1 MMERIERKMKNLLL
15 ASIGAAAV
23 TREQSEDLVHA
34 LVEKGEEVIDRSGI
48 RNECLRFND
57 EASEAGDTRQSE
69 AAAWLEQLCNMSP
82 EQLQVLRDAISAV
95 ESASS
100 RVDECE
106 GEQHVKQA

>member
-1 MMERIERKMKNLLL
+1 MAEEFQI
-15 ASIGAAAV
+15 
-23 TREQSEDLVHA
+23 RETLQ
-34 LVEKGEEVIDRSGI
+34 GEFEAGQACVIDRSGI

-69 AAAWLEQLCNMSP
+69 ADAWLEQLCNMSP